1 MPGRAHLQDINSL
14 VDIVAASDRGGGK
27 RTGGEHSRAARRE
40 LRREALRRAYRRNEG
55 RGIRDDG
62 SEEDGM
68 KHEVQTYRAA
78 SWRIHPRR
86 LQHVWESLVGFMVL
100 GPPFEDLDEVS
111 GGAGW
116 QGRFGQGER
125 FCIGSPASKHTLT
138 GARSWEGS
146 RAYFT
151 KRVQRRGENAGR
163 SGGGNQAVGYSVT
176 LNCDFEGIDRFGSIL

>member
-1 MPGRAHLQDINSL
+1 MR
-14 VDIVAASDRGGGK
+14 
-27 RTGGEHSRAARRE
+27 RAADGFVRSF
-40 LRREALRRAYRRNEG
+40 LRRAYRRNEG

-62 SEEDGM
+62 SEEDGTE
-68 KHEVQTYRAA
+68 HEVQTYRAA

-125 FCIGSPASKHTLT
+125 FCIGSL
-138 GARSWEGS
+138 GIQ
-146 RAYFT
+146 AYFNRRQELGGVT
-151 KRVQRRGENAGR
+151 RVL
-163 SGGGNQAVGYSVT
+163 Y
-176 LNCDFEGIDRFGSIL
+176 